1 MRPDDEED
9 NGTPSLE
16 FAALVVVSCVVG
28 ALLTLIATAL
38 WRVL

>member
-1 MRPDDEED
+1 MRPDDED
-9 NGTPSLE
+9 TGTPSLE

>member
-1 MRPDDEED
+1 MRPDDED
-9 NGTPSLE
+9 NDTPSLE